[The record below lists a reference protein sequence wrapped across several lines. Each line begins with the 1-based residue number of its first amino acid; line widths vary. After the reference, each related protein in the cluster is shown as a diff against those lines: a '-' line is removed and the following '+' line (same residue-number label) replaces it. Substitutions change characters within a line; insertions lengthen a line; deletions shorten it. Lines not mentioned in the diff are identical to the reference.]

1 MNKPTP
7 TTYTGASGGL
17 KKPSP
22 WLASE
27 DIGAAQVRVIIE
39 AVEIYKG
46 VEFDQGRVEESIGA
60 LKFQGKEKRMILN
73 SVNRKALVNLY
84 GMETRDWLGKPVLL
98 VVDTKVKMM
107 GKIVA
112 GLRIKPA
119 PDSVRSISKP
129 ESLAAEVTS

>member
-1 MNKPTP
+1 MTKPAP
-7 TTYTGASGGL
+7 IPYTGASGGL

-60 LKFQGKEKRMILN
+60 LKFAGKEKRMILN
-73 SVNRKALVNLY
+73 STNRKALVNLY

-98 VVDTKVKMM
+98 VVDMKVKMM

-119 PDSVRSISKP
+119 PDSVRNISKP
-129 ESLAAEVTS
+129 ESLAAEVAQ

>member
-1 MNKPTP
+1 MSKPIP

-27 DIGAAQVRVIIE
+27 DIGAAQVRVVIE

-73 SVNRKALVNLY
+73 STNRKALVNLY
-84 GMETRDWLGKPVLL
+84 GMETRDWIGKPVLL
-98 VVDTKVKMM
+98 VVDTKVRMM

-119 PDSVRSISKP
+119 PDSVRNISKG
-129 ESLAAEVTS
+129 ESLAAEVSA

>member
-1 MNKPTP
+1 MTKPTP

-27 DIGAAQVRVIIE
+27 DIGAAQVRVVIE

-60 LKFQGKEKRMILN
+60 LKFAGKEKRMILN
-73 SVNRKALVNLY
+73 STNRKALVNLY

-119 PDSVRSISKP
+119 PDSVRNISKP
-129 ESLAAEVTS
+129 DSLASEVAQ

>member
-1 MNKPTP
+1 MNKPIP
-7 TTYTGASGGL
+7 IEYHGASGGL

-27 DIGAAQVRVIIE
+27 DIGAAQVRVVIE
-39 AVEIYKG
+39 AVELYKG

-60 LKFQGKEKRMILN
+60 LKFAGKEKRMILN
-73 SVNRKALVNLY
+73 STNRKALVNLS

-119 PDSVRSISKP
+119 PDSVRNVSKG
-129 ESLAAEVTS
+129 ESLASEVSA